1 MGAGAQMARRNP
13 YGVHYIP
20 THQRKAHYDH
30 MRDSAPGLVKLVSS
44 NGAPDVQQMADCY
57 AAAPNAIHVYRNH
70 PLSEQHDDLWSNP
83 VGTAVRHAS
92 TWQHELRIRRDEAKR
107 RKLTLPPMEQT
118 SVLGINEPVI
128 ELFPRQEDGSNYD
141 EWLAMVRQRAHL
153 LDLYMSTWVWECVKY
168 GQPCHVGNFSGGQ
181 PANLRPGEYATY
193 DWFPKTRAAME
204 ATRGMSALA
213 VHEYWDVPG
222 PNENPDWWTY
232 RFFHCDWAIDTI
244 DVLETGVDRAI
255 RSHQYEGTR
264 GYAGHM
270 NGQAYVRQLATYMRG
285 CLRDSRFRCAT
296 PFTLDGDKMWESFWI
311 DPILD
316 EMTALSREMQ
326 QAVASHNPPNVGG
339 NSPSVPG
346 AGHKAY
352 LPHVGNQQSNSNSG
366 SNPQPSPEVEPPK
379 KNAMSSNSGAIDPLV
394 LEAIIKV
401 ESGGQAYGPDGRP
414 LIRFEAHI
422 FLARQGH
429 NRFRHNTDKPWTGQQ
444 VLLDGWRDIH
454 TGSQQDEYNAFEIA
468 RAANA
473 RAAYESISVGLGQI
487 MGFNHAR
494 IGYPSAE
501 AMYNAFARSEAAQVI
516 GLINFFLSDP
526 QLTQAARSKDWR
538 TIARLYNGPGDV
550 DRVAPLLQ
558 RTYEGLRNA

>member
-1 MGAGAQMARRNP
+1 MARLNP

-30 MRDSAPGLVKLVSS
+30 MRASAPGLVKLVSS

-57 AAAPNAIHVYRNH
+57 AAAPHAIHVYRNH

-92 TWQHELRIRRDEAKR
+92 TWQNELRIRRDEAKR

-153 LDLYMSTWVWECVKY
+153 LDLYMSTFVWECVKY

-264 GYAGHM
+264 GYSGHM

-311 DPILD
+311 DPILG

-326 QAVASHNPPNVGG
+326 QAVAAQSAPNGE
-339 NSPSVPG
+339 
-346 AGHKAY
+346 HKAH
-352 LPHVGNQQSNSNSG
+352 LPV
-366 SNPQPSPEVEPPK
+366 VVTPPK
-379 KNAMSSNSGAIDPLV
+379 SDEKLTKPEQPATASSPGIIDPLTA
-394 LEAIIKV
+394 LAFLQV
-401 ESGGQAYGPDGRP
+401 ESGNRAFTDG
-414 LIRFEAHI
+414 LLTIRFEVHRFKDFLGNDALFDRHFKFTPRQYNEQYWREHPDAPWQHAHGSMAQRHELLR
-422 FLARQGH
+422 FARGL
-429 NRFRHNTDKPWTGQQ
+429 NDTAALNSTGM
-444 VLLDGWRDIH
+444 GM
-454 TGSQQDEYNAFEIA
+454 
-468 RAANA
+468 
-473 RAAYESISVGLGQI
+473 GQI
-487 MGFNHAR
+487 MGHNAQR
-494 IGYPSAE
+494 VGYPSPQ
-501 AMYNAFARSEAAQVI
+501 AMFQAFSHQRYGVNAQLMGFV
-516 GLINFFLSDP
+516 NYVLSNSTLADA
-526 QLTQAARSKDWR
+526 LRRRDWF
-538 TIARLYNGPGDV
+538 TAVRLYNGIGQEAEYTRRLENALRDIGQV
-550 DRVAPLLQ
+550 VA
-558 RTYEGLRNA
+558 